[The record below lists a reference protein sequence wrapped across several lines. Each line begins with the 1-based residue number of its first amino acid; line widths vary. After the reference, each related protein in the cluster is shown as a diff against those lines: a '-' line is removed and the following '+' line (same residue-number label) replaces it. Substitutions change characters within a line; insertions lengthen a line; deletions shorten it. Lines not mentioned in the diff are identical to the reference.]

1 MEDDTEVD
9 HWVEPTMTK
18 VLADALRIENLFT
31 LLPKWAGRFSVNK
44 HWEERRKPFVT
55 L

>member
-18 VLADALRIENLFT
+18 VLAYGLQVENVFGLFQN
-31 LLPKWAGRFSVNK
+31 KQAGAF
-44 HWEERRKPFVT
+44 
-55 L
+55 